1 MRAVG
6 AALTLGLLLA
16 VGGSLAGRAEAQRPA
31 DAKVFLEELT
41 STEVRDAIRAG
52 TAIALVPTGGTEQ
65 NGPHMALGKHNAVM
79 RWAAA
84 EIARRLGHALVAPVL
99 AYVPEGAIDPP
110 TGHMRYP
117 GTLTLPAAEFQRVVE
132 YAARSLRA
140 AGFREVV
147 LLGDSGDNQAPLRAA
162 AARLAREWAGT
173 GARAHFA
180 SDYYTAG
187 ADPAGPFASW
197 LRAQGER
204 PPAIGTHAGLADT
217 SMLLAV
223 DPRLVRADRLATA
236 GAEPGVTGDPARA
249 SAEYGRRGLEL
260 RVEAAVAQ
268 IRRLIASAA
277 GPGGGAN
284 APGTPRGHEPRRE
297 TQPRGR

>member
-1 MRAVG
+1 MRA
-6 AALTLGLLLA
+6 AAVALALGLLA
-16 VGGSLAGRAEAQRPA
+16 AASPGLAGRAAAQRPA
-31 DAKVFLEELT
+31 DATVFLEELT
-41 STEVRDAIRAG
+41 STEVREAIRAG
-52 TAIALVPTGGTEQ
+52 AAIALVPTGGTEQ
-65 NGPHMALGKHNAVM
+65 NGPHMALGKHNAVV

-84 EIARRLGHALVAPVL
+84 EIARRLGGALVAPVL
-99 AYVPEGAIDPP
+99 PYVPEGAIEPP

-117 GTLTLPAAEFQRVVE
+117 GTLTLPAPDFQRVVE

-180 SDYYTAG
+180 SEYYSTG

-197 LRAQGER
+197 LRAQGEW
-204 PPAIGTHAGLADT
+204 PAAIGTHAGLADT

-236 GAEPGVTGDPARA
+236 GAEPGVSGDPARA
-249 SAEYGRRGLEL
+249 SAAYGRHGLEL
-260 RVEAAVAQ
+260 RVAAAVAQ
-268 IRRLIASAA
+268 IRRLIAA
-277 GPGGGAN
+277 
-284 APGTPRGHEPRRE
+284 APGAPGPARSEAPRRE
-297 TQPRGR
+297 TQPRLR